1 MRAFAL
7 AAVAAFMFAPIASAD
22 PQGPFH
28 LDHSGKCHDATGK
41 FVPASLCHTANNPPP
56 GATAQCHDHT
66 WSLSRHRAG
75 TCSGHGGVLRWL

>member
-1 MRAFAL
+1 MRSLVL
-7 AAVAAFMFAPIASAD
+7 AAVAAFAFASAAGAD

-41 FVPASLCHTANNPPP
+41 LVPASLCSHSGPPA
-56 GATAQCHDHT
+56 GATAECQDHT
-66 WSLSRHRAG
+66 WSLSRHRAN